1 MYTHCLL
8 HGLTARYDHCTVLSL
23 GQPCTLL
30 VADSGSR
37 IPPTD
42 LLGAVSFST
51 KTLSNSGI
59 SRFDMADSFRLA
71 ANQANRYFKQ
81 A

>member
-1 MYTHCLL
+1 MTLPSLYCEQEQVRQPKMYM
-8 HGLTARYDHCTVLSL
+8 GLTATFEERWHKL
-23 GQPCTLL
+23 CTLL

-37 IPPTD
+37 MPPTD

-59 SRFDMADSFRLA
+59 NRFDIENWF
-71 ANQANRYFKQ
+71 Y
-81 A
+81 

>member
-1 MYTHCLL
+1 MRKYVSQQRTQGISHR
-8 HGLTARYDHCTVLSL
+8 LTAGCDHCDMLSP
-23 GQPCTLL
+23 GQRYTLL

-59 SRFDMADSFRLA
+59 NRFDMADSF
-71 ANQANRYFKQ
+71 
-81 A
+81 